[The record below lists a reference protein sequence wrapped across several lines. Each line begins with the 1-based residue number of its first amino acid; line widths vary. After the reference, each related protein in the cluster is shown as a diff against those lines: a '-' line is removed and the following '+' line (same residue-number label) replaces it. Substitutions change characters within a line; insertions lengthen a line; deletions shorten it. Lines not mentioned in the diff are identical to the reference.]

1 MARQRVS
8 HVKGP
13 TDATDGSGS
22 LIVRLVVVIACVA
35 AVGAMV
41 YRARGLEMPVA
52 SVLPAPVEGAPLTT
66 SSPGPAAGSSGEITV
81 SPQASAESAALPSIV
96 APTLSPSAQTPRVG
110 IVSGHW
116 GHDTGA
122 ECEDGLLEVDVN
134 LDIATQLVQI
144 LLSRGYEVDLLQEFD
159 ARLHGYYAD
168 VLVSI
173 HADSCQPFPDANPP
187 MSGFK
192 VASVIDSSV
201 PDEEMR
207 LVTCMARRY
216 ADRTGMYY
224 HASTVTPDMTQ
235 YHTFYE
241 IDPRTPA
248 AIIETGF
255 MWADREILTQQP
267 GLIAQAIADGIVCFL
282 AGEETP

>member
-1 MARQRVS
+1 MARKPVS
-8 HVKGP
+8 HVKAP
-13 TDATDGSGS
+13 TNTTDGSGS
-22 LIVRLVVVIACVA
+22 VITRLIVVITCVA
-35 AVGAMV
+35 AIGAMV
-41 YRARGLEMPVA
+41 YRARGLEMPVEQ
-52 SVLPAPVEGAPLTT
+52 APVLT
-66 SSPGPAAGSSGEITV
+66 SSPGPAAGSSGEVTA
-81 SPQASAESAALPSIV
+81 SPQPSAEPAALPSV
-96 APTLSPSAQTPRVG
+96 GAPTLDPSDQTPRVG
-110 IVSGHW
+110 IVAGHW

-122 ECEDGLLEVDVN
+122 ECDDGLREVDVN
-134 LDIATQLVQI
+134 REIATQLEQI
-144 LLSRGYEVDLLQEFD
+144 LLSLGYEVDLLQEFD

-201 PDEEMR
+201 PYQEMH
-207 LVTCMARRY
+207 LVTCIARHY
-216 ADRTGMYY
+216 ADRTGMFY

-255 MWADREILTQQP
+255 MYADRDILTQQP
-267 GLIAQAIADGIVCFL
+267 GLIAQAIAEGIVCFL